1 MKPVLNEAPSPIPH
15 RGSSA
20 PYQAYSENSSPDQS
34 IKLST
39 SNTTNPST
47 SNTNKTNKVA
57 THASSVS
64 RPLYTQYS
72 SPQMHSI
79 NRNTDQDEEFSSNE
93 DLLDP
98 IGRSRIP
105 NARLSGRKIITEVI
119 DNENSIVR
127 Y

>member
-1 MKPVLNEAPSPIPH
+1 MRPVLNEDPSPIPH

-20 PYQAYSENSSPDQS
+20 PYQAYSESSSPDQS
-34 IKLST
+34 SRLST
-39 SNTTNPST
+39 PNITNPTT
-47 SNTNKTNKVA
+47 SNMNKTNKVA

-79 NRNTDQDEEFSSNE
+79 NRNTDQVEEYSSNE

-105 NARLSGRKIITEVI
+105 NARLSGRKIITEVN
-119 DNENSIVR
+119 DNEHSRV
-127 Y
+127 